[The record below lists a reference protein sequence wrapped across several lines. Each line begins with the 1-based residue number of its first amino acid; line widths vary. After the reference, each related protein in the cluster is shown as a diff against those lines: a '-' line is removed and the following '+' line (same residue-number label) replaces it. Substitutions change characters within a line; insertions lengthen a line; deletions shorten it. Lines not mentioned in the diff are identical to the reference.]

1 MDYESAVNSLYSL
14 QTLTA
19 SAILSNGAKRQDTVQ
34 IMREYMDR
42 LQIPYD
48 NQGDNTYDNTP
59 YDNTPYD
66 NTPYDNTIQ
75 EDNTNQEDNT
85 EENKHDRKVNKT
97 NTNRNIKIIHIT
109 GTKGKGS
116 TSAFTE
122 VRENAQNSRPPPS
135 SVV

>member
-1 MDYESAVNSLYSL
+1 
-14 QTLTA
+14 
-19 SAILSNGAKRQDTVQ
+19 
-34 IMREYMDR
+34 MDR

-48 NQGDNTYDNTP
+48 NQGDNTND
-59 YDNTPYD
+59 
-66 NTPYDNTIQ
+66 Q
-75 EDNTNQEDNT
+75 GGNTNQEDNT